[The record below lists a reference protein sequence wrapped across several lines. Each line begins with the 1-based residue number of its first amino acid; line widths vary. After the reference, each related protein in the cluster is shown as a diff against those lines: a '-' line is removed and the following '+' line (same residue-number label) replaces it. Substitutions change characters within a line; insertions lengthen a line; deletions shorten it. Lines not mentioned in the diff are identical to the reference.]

1 MIKKYI
7 SELVSG
13 NNRVIIPDF
22 GAFMIQDTPEGK
34 VISFND
40 FLKFNDGLLVNH
52 IIKNEKVNKNQ
63 ALDQIKEL
71 VKEIESNFSQ
81 GKVYF
86 FEGIGELS
94 RDTQGNIKLSTKITA
109 ATDGKKITDV
119 PPIVLDEKVTDT
131 VKKTEEVEKPVEIR
145 PTAVTKTEE
154 PVKPQETI
162 PVTPVTPKPETA
174 KTPTVSPT
182 FKSTTQ
188 TTQTS
193 TTAASKTTSTKQP
206 IVIKTAKKRSAL
218 NTFLVIAACLVII
231 AAGVWAVLTY
241 HVIDRFM
248 PTKEAVVVK
257 TDTIQ
262 VVDTTPVVDTSN
274 VVKPVEEPKV
284 VNEQVDKNAKRFYLI
299 AGSFKVRSNAERF
312 QTKLSGK
319 GFNSQIIE
327 RKNGFN
333 AVTIKDFASK
343 NEALDEWSNLKDD
356 YPGTWI
362 LIK

>member
-7 SELVSG
+7 IELISG

-22 GAFMIQDTPEGK
+22 GAFMIQETPEGK
-34 VISFND
+34 VMSFND

-63 ALDQIKEL
+63 ALDQIKEF
-71 VKEIESNFSQ
+71 VKEIESAFNQ
-81 GKVYF
+81 GKVYV

-94 RDTQGNIKLSTKITA
+94 KDSQGNIKLSTKLTVA
-109 ATDGKKITDV
+109 PETKKATDV
-119 PPIVLDEKVTDT
+119 PPIVLDEK
-131 VKKTEEVEKPVEIR
+131 KP
-145 PTAVTKTEE
+145 E
-154 PVKPQETI
+154 PVAQVKEEKKET
-162 PVTPVTPKPETA
+162 PKPVTPKVEETS
-174 KTPTVSPT
+174 KPKEPTPVVSTEEKKPTPQVTPT
-182 FKSTTQ
+182 FKTT
-188 TTQTS
+188 TNVKS
-193 TTAASKTTSTKQP
+193 EPSKTVKQP
-206 IVIKTAKKRSAL
+206 IVIKTAKKHSAL
-218 NTFLVIAACLVII
+218 NTILLVAACLVIV
-231 AAGVWAVLTY
+231 AAGVWTVLTF
-241 HVIDRFM
+241 HLIDRFM
-248 PTKEAVVVK
+248 PAKKAVVVK

-262 VVDTTPVVDTSN
+262 VVDTTPMVDTTTIVETAP
-274 VVKPVEEPKV
+274 VVKPIEEPKV
-284 VNEQVDKNAKRFYLI
+284 VDEQMNGNAKRFYLI

-333 AVTIKDFASK
+333 AVTIKDFATK
-343 NEALDEWSNLKDD
+343 NEALEEWQNIKED